1 MSVKAATHGE
11 DHGGLDAINGRWGRG
26 KMRLASVSPDPDW
39 GMRREMMSLS
49 FTTRLDRFGRFIANE
64 LSFAIRHSPC
74 LVKGRELNYPILWL
88 SNNFC

>member
-1 MSVKAATHGE
+1 
-11 DHGGLDAINGRWGRG
+11 
-26 KMRLASVSPDPDW
+26 MRLASVSPDPDW

>member
-1 MSVKAATHGE
+1 MGIILAALIISDALLLADSMSVKAATHGE

-64 LSFAIRHSPC
+64 LSFAIRHA
-74 LVKGRELNYPILWL
+74 
-88 SNNFC
+88 